1 MANEFELEIN
11 PLNLDW
17 AIRNSDGLFER
28 SRDTAMK
35 SKFSDLAHSSDKT
48 VKIKYSELRNF
59 CKTIKRP
66 FFVMLLN
73 LPPENPPVIKPRA
86 KYKVSS
92 YSPQTIREIRRGIWL
107 EFATTELIK
116 SLNLSSKLKL
126 KIPERE
132 APEAAAEII
141 RKAMGLTISEQK
153 DSKDAE
159 DFYAKLIRKI
169 EESGAFVF
177 EISPTPYEISG
188 FSISG
193 EVPIIAINAFEK
205 LERRIFTLLHE
216 YGHLLFGNSL
226 SCGWLREEDYD
237 NEEMWC
243 NKFASEFL
251 VNGESLKQLYQLY
264 KDRSREFNIKLK
276 EYKISKS
283 LVFFRFSQ
291 KKYLD
296 KSQYREEVPPFVR
309 GAKKR
314 INKPESNKKQ
324 LYISNRFSSLIKENI
339 NQDKINVYD
348 YSDYV
353 K

>member
-17 AIRNSDGLFER
+17 AIRNSDGLFEH

-35 SKFSDLAHSSDKT
+35 AKFSDLAHSSDKT

-59 CKTIKRP
+59 CKTVKRP
-66 FFVMLLN
+66 LFVMFRN
-73 LPPENPPVIKPRA
+73 LPPEDPPVIKPRA
-86 KYKVSS
+86 KYGVSS
-92 YSPQTIREIRRGIWL
+92 YSSQTVREIRRGIWL

-116 SLNLSSKLKL
+116 RLNLSSKLKF

-132 APEAAAEII
+132 APEAAAERI
-141 RKAMGLTISEQK
+141 RKEMDVTVSEQK

-169 EESGAFVF
+169 EENGAFVF

-193 EVPIIAINAFEK
+193 EAPIIAINAFEK

-216 YGHLLFGNSL
+216 YGHLLVGDSL

-237 NEEMWC
+237 DEETWC
-243 NKFASEFL
+243 NKFAAEFL
-251 VNGESLKQLYQLY
+251 VNRESLKQLYQLY

-283 LVFFRFSQ
+283 LAFFRFSQ
-291 KKYLD
+291 KKYID
-296 KSQYREEVPPFVR
+296 KSKYKGEVPPFVR

-314 INKPESNKKQ
+314 INKLEPNKKQ
-324 LYISNRFSSLIKENI
+324 LYISNRFRSLIIENI
-339 NQDKINVYD
+339 NKEKINAYD